1 MTLALLV
8 ATAGGIGAVCRYLVD
23 RLVTARHRSVFPL
36 GTLVINVTGS
46 LLLGLLTGLVW
57 YHGLSTRALLVAG
70 TGFCG
75 GFTTWSTAC
84 WESVR
89 LLIDHSWRRAA
100 VYSVGALIGAL
111 AAAAAGLALATL

>member
-1 MTLALLV
+1 VTLALLV
-8 ATAGGIGAVCRYLVD
+8 ATAGGVGAVCRYLTD

-36 GTLVINVTGS
+36 GTLVINLAGS
-46 LLLGLLTGLVW
+46 LLLGLLTGLLW
-57 YHGLSTRALLVAG
+57 YHGLSARTLLVAG

-89 LLIDHSWRRAA
+89 LLVDHSWRRAA
-100 VYSVGALIGAL
+100 VYSVGALAGAL
-111 AAAAAGLALATL
+111 GAAAVGMALASL

>member
-8 ATAGGIGAVCRYLVD
+8 ATAGGIGAVGRYLVD
-23 RLVTARHRSVFPL
+23 RLITARHRSVFPL

-46 LLLGLLTGLVW
+46 LLLGVLTGLLW
-57 YHGLSTRALLVAG
+57 YHGLSTRVLAVAG

-89 LLIDHSWRRAA
+89 LLVDHSWLRAA
-100 VYSVGALIGAL
+100 TYSVGALLAAL
-111 AAAAAGLALATL
+111 AAAAAGMALATF